1 METQTQD
8 VRLMDD
14 LTRLLKRVAPGGPGM
29 AAFIE
34 GRRLDIEALLALGR
48 MAGTGTTSA
57 VDKQLETL
65 RAVGEDLRGAL
76 AGSAEGEGEGSRKE
90 SVRDAARKAVGGFAD
105 LAEVVLDTHSQAF
118 ETVSRRARANVEELK
133 ALLGGGS

>member
-1 METQTQD
+1 MEFESQE
-8 VRLMDD
+8 RPLMED
-14 LTRLLKRVAPGGPGM
+14 LTRLLKRLAPGGPGM

-76 AGSAEGEGEGSRKE
+76 AGSTEGEGTRSDA
-90 SVRDAARKAVGGFAD
+90 VREAARKAVGGFTD
-105 LAEVVLDTHSQAF
+105 MAEVVLDTQSQAF
-118 ETVSRRARANVEELK
+118 ETVSRRAKANVEELK
-133 ALLGGGS
+133 GLLGLGS

>member
-1 METQTQD
+1 MENQTQD
-8 VRLMDD
+8 TSLMDD

-48 MAGTGTTSA
+48 MAGTGATSA

-65 RAVGEDLRGAL
+65 RVVGEDLRNAL
-76 AGSAEGEGEGSRKE
+76 AGSPEGEGSRSE
-90 SVRDAARKAVGGFAD
+90 AVREGARNAVAGFAD
-105 LAEVVLDTHSQAF
+105 LAEVVLDTQSQAF
-118 ETVSRRARANVEELK
+118 ESVSRRARANVEELK
-133 ALLGGGS
+133 ALLGSGS